1 MKNKRLLSSILLVLA
16 AIIWG
21 FAFVAQKV
29 GMEFIGPFL
38 FNGIRFIM
46 GSLILI
52 PVVISL
58 KSNQNK
64 SNLTNNKK
72 NLYFGIL
79 LGIILFLASS
89 AQQIGMV
96 STTAGNAGFITGLYV
111 IFVPIFGIMLKQ
123 FVPKVIWP
131 AASLAI
137 AGFYLLSVKKD
148 FTISDGDIWV
158 FLSAI
163 LWAIHVLL
171 IGHLTK
177 QINPIT
183 LALQQFLVC
192 GTLSF
197 FTAFLFEEINFY
209 SIILAWIPLLYGGI
223 LSVGVA
229 FTLQVVGQK
238 HVHPSSASLILSA
251 ESLFAAIG
259 GWLLLNEQMSLR
271 AIFGCALILTGII
284 LVQVYQHYSYKK
296 LSLKK
301 LI

>member
-38 FNGIRFIM
+38 YNGIRFII
-46 GSLILI
+46 GSLILV
-52 PVVISL
+52 PVVIVF
-58 KSNQNK
+58 KSNHDNSANQNK
-64 SNLTNNKK
+64 NYL
-72 NLYFGIL
+72 FGLI
-79 LGIILFLASS
+79 LGIVLFFASS
-89 AQQIGMV
+89 SQQIGMIN
-96 STTAGNAGFITGLYV
+96 TTAGNAGFITGLYV

-197 FTAFLFEEINFY
+197 FTAFLFEEINFN

-238 HVHPSSASLILSA
+238 HIHPSSASLILSA

-284 LVQVYQHYSYKK
+284 LVQVYQYYSYKK

-301 LI
+301 II

>member
-52 PVVISL
+52 PVVITL

-197 FTAFLFEEINFY
+197 FTAFLFEEINFN

-284 LVQVYQHYSYKK
+284 LVQGYQHYSYKK